1 MLVVGLGLAVFQ
13 QIVGIN
19 TVIYYAPTILS
30 FAGAGTGG
38 AIAQTVF
45 IGITNV
51 VFTIVALL
59 LLDKLGRRVFLLIG
73 TVGLI
78 VGLALLGAF
87 FAFSG
92 VQNAAPWLALV
103 ALIIYIASFAVGL
116 GPVFWLM
123 ISEIYPLR
131 VRGPAMS
138 VATVANWSANF
149 VVSFTFLTLVGVIT
163 RAGTFWLYGVI
174 AVGALAFF
182 FFFVPETKGK
192 SLEDIERE
200 LGADADAPIA
210 REGAQ
215 EPGRERVAR

>member
-1 MLVVGLGLAVFQ
+1 MRDLLQPAVRRMLVVGLGLAVFQ

-38 AIAQTVF
+38 AIAQKVF

-78 VGLALLGAF
+78 VGLALLGVF

-92 VQNAAPWLALV
+92 VQKLH
-103 ALIIYIASFAVGL
+103 
-116 GPVFWLM
+116 
-123 ISEIYPLR
+123 
-131 VRGPAMS
+131 
-138 VATVANWSANF
+138 
-149 VVSFTFLTLVGVIT
+149 
-163 RAGTFWLYGVI
+163 
-174 AVGALAFF
+174 
-182 FFFVPETKGK
+182 
-192 SLEDIERE
+192 
-200 LGADADAPIA
+200 
-210 REGAQ
+210 
-215 EPGRERVAR
+215 PGSHSSR

>member
-1 MLVVGLGLAVFQ
+1 M
-13 QIVGIN
+13 
-19 TVIYYAPTILS
+19 
-30 FAGAGTGG
+30 
-38 AIAQTVF
+38 
-45 IGITNV
+45 
-51 VFTIVALL
+51 
-59 LLDKLGRRVFLLIG
+59 
-73 TVGLI
+73 
-78 VGLALLGAF
+78 
-87 FAFSG
+87 
-92 VQNAAPWLALV
+92 
-103 ALIIYIASFAVGL
+103 IIYIASFAVGL

-138 VATVANWSANF
+138 VATVANWAANF